1 MEKRA
6 LLAALLSGVVLVAWY
21 AFFTPSAPAPA
32 VSPTRPEARPMSGSE
47 ASPTG
52 VAGQGGTVPAETPAL
67 APPAEM
73 RAAVAGVE
81 EERLE
86 LRGDRWSGW
95 VSSRGGI
102 VRSLVLD
109 AYKADGGGVLD
120 LAGPE
125 GMLAIAGPGPWND
138 EVYSVERVANGVR
151 LRWSDGKGNWVE
163 KVLAAGA
170 GRYAIEAEVRA
181 GGEPARLG
189 VAVSGGIGG
198 HEKAFDRG
206 ALGVGG
212 AVVRINGSLEHINPA
227 KLEGAQELR
236 GMVEFAGVQDQY
248 FLVALLPDG
257 DLARVRV
264 EAVGTKAGA
273 VARVA
278 AVGEGGVVRGTLFAG
293 PKEHETLIAYGRRL
307 DETTSFGFFG
317 FFSVMF
323 LAALRWIYT
332 WSANWGVAIIVLT
345 AGIRVLL
352 FPLTHKSTVAM
363 KRMQALQP
371 KMKAIQD
378 RYQER
383 AKKDPN
389 VRARMNQE
397 VMQLYKQEGVNPLG
411 GCLPTLVQ
419 LPILWALYTLFAYAI
434 ELRHAPFALWIHD
447 LSIKDPTYITPIL
460 MTASMVLQQR
470 MAPQVGDPT
479 QRKLFMMMPFI
490 FGFMFMSFP
499 SGLVLYWLVNN
510 VLTIGQQVLTDK
522 LLQTKPASAA
532 V

>member
-1 MEKRA
+1 
-6 LLAALLSGVVLVAWY
+6 
-21 AFFTPSAPAPA
+21 
-32 VSPTRPEARPMSGSE
+32 
-47 ASPTG
+47 
-52 VAGQGGTVPAETPAL
+52 
-67 APPAEM
+67 
-73 RAAVAGVE
+73 
-81 EERLE
+81 
-86 LRGDRWSGW
+86 
-95 VSSRGGI
+95 
-102 VRSLVLD
+102 
-109 AYKADGGGVLD
+109 
-120 LAGPE
+120 
-125 GMLAIAGPGPWND
+125 
-138 EVYSVERVANGVR
+138 
-151 LRWSDGKGNWVE
+151 
-163 KVLAAGA
+163 
-170 GRYAIEAEVRA
+170 
-181 GGEPARLG
+181 
-189 VAVSGGIGG
+189 
-198 HEKAFDRG
+198 
-206 ALGVGG
+206 
-212 AVVRINGSLEHINPA
+212 
-227 KLEGAQELR
+227 
-236 GMVEFAGVQDQY
+236 
-248 FLVALLPDG
+248 
-257 DLARVRV
+257 
-264 EAVGTKAGA
+264 

-278 AVGEGGVVRGTLFAG
+278 AVGEGGVVRGTLYAG